1 MTTNSTFPD
10 SLCLFRNPL
19 GYCTLSGGCIATS
32 KTVEVPIQK
41 EEVPLA
47 ETITPDII
55 RKELMVLIDS
65 LCIWDCPDENGG
77 SEWKTRSLF
86 YIQGAYEMADVMIK
100 KLEESK

>member
-1 MTTNSTFPD
+1 MTTFSTCPD
-10 SLCLFRNPL
+10 SLCEFRNSL
-19 GYCTLSGGCIATS
+19 GYCSRTGGCIAN

-41 EEVPLA
+41 EETPLA

-55 RKELMVLIDS
+55 RKELMGLIDS

-86 YIQGAYEMADVMIK
+86 YIQGVYDMADQLIK
-100 KLEESK
+100 RLEGKK